1 MSRDGSR
8 DAAPGEPARHAPA
21 PADGVWEIPPGLRR
35 ALEAVSGRPSKA
47 ALLGPILAAAEREL
61 GGLSPPS
68 LEAIARE
75 LGLPIARVLETL
87 SRFGFAPTLRRGAH
101 AIEICTSVSCALRG
115 AEDLLRHLE
124 RRLSIRAGETTL
136 DGRVTLEACGCLGA
150 CDEAPAALVDGELRG
165 RLTVPKLD
173 AILEGFE

>member
-1 MSRDGSR
+1 MNRNGSPE
-8 DAAPGEPARHAPA
+8 AAPGAPVPPGSAPA
-21 PADGVWEIPPGLRR
+21 AQASEVPPGLRR
-35 ALEAVSGRPSKA
+35 ALEAASGRPSKTG
-47 ALLGPILAAAEREL
+47 LLAPLLAAAEREP

-68 LEAIARE
+68 LEAIARA
-75 LGLPIARVLETL
+75 LGLPLARVLETL
-87 SRFGFAPTLRRGAH
+87 SRFGFAPGRRHGAH
-101 AIEICTSVSCALRG
+101 TIEICTSVSCALRG

-136 DGRVTLEACGCLGA
+136 DGKVTLEACGCLGA

-165 RLTVPKLD
+165 GLTVPKLE